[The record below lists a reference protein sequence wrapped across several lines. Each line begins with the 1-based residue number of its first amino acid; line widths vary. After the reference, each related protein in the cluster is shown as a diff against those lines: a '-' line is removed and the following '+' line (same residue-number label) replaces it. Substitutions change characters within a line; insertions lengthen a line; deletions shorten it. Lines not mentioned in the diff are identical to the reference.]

1 MGGVF
6 SFSYFKKNSIKSLIL
21 GFFSFLISAIFF
33 SPGSCLTFATEGSIS
48 YDLLQQAFDPALRQD
63 AVVWQDSI
71 GTDVESVGN
80 YVLNG
85 GSTLTIWKGLTK
97 RQSLIIEITR
107 FILRMTVVL
116 AVTMLIYNGLQY
128 MIKSSK
134 WEHPKEIVSNI
145 LYIILGV
152 LLALVSVIIV
162 RLASSIGMSSLTDI
176 I

>member
-1 MGGVF
+1 M
-6 SFSYFKKNSIKSLIL
+6 KSLI
-21 GFFSFLISAIFF
+21 FSLFWFLIVAFVF
-33 SPGSCLTFATEGSIS
+33 MLDVNTVFATEWSNA
-48 YDLLQQAFDPALRQD
+48 YDLLQQAFDPALQQD
-63 AVVWQDSI
+63 VVVGKDSI

-85 GSTLTIWKGLTK
+85 GTNFNVKQGFSK
-97 RQSLIIEITR
+97 RQSLIIEVTR

-134 WEHPKEIVSNI
+134 WEHPKEIITNI
-145 LYIILGV
+145 VYIILWV
-152 LLALVSVIIV
+152 LLALFSVLIV
-162 RLASSIGMSSLTDI
+162 RLASSIGMSSFTDI